1 MKKESLSTSMAKLIM
16 IASLIVGIGAVFGV
30 LGYFGTMPKSDHSAF
45 ETAEEPMI
53 KKEIKCPD
61 NWKEYKH
68 DVIGISFC
76 YPGEW
81 GEPNT
86 SFIKNLTRLPNMEE
100 EFKTQNIYY
109 ENKLDIVFEK
119 NRQINIRLFNDQYSG
134 KSQRGINE
142 PYIYYESGVTGD
154 VINLKINGDICD
166 YKIGYDYKY
175 NAQMEANPFKTI
187 YSDCFDGIK
196 TVLTQNRQTFNFGDY
211 RIFYTYDLR
220 LLSFKKLK
228 NNYFD
233 NALISRKVDQANQI
247 HEELA
252 TLDEFFNKEKTTNVE
267 EGIPTKNIKQLEQE
281 FKEFQQFIDSII
293 IYNPLPKV
301 QAEFEKNSNE
311 DADVTVIRKY
321 YWLLTNGKLN
331 EAYGMRS
338 DQIELSYETFQDWY
352 KDIYHAEPYDFK
364 KINSDEYE
372 FYVEYQDHN
381 KSKKKFKVGMSVN
394 GNEIKTLFSDEIL
407 TEEISFGEY
416 SAYAIKRG
424 NKNYMILAE
433 NGKEIIIDEGD
444 ASYDFEHS
452 NLGTV
457 KFFHKPKF
465 SPKGNYL
472 IYSMSGWEWGVN
484 YVYDIKNKT
493 VKISGLG
500 HGFDFTPD
508 EKYFYT
514 CSSMGMITGISG
526 EVYSVPDFDIEF
538 DALDNVKN
546 YNYNC
551 FEVDCEYDEDSK
563 SIIFT
568 LSDEKGDAKETK
580 SFSVTDTVN

>member
-1 MKKESLSTSMAKLIM
+1 MKKESLFTTMPKLITTV
-16 IASLIVGIGAVFGV
+16 ILIVGIGAVLGV
-30 LGYFGTMPKSDHSAF
+30 LGYFWAMPKSDYSAF
-45 ETAEEPMI
+45 ETAKEPMI

-61 NWKEYKH
+61 NWKEYGH

-76 YPGEW
+76 YPDEW

-301 QAEFEKNSNE
+301 QAEFEKVSDE
-311 DADVTVIRKY
+311 DPNVTIIRKY

-331 EAYGMRS
+331 EAYKMRS
-338 DQIELSYETFQDWY
+338 NEIELAYETFQDWY
-352 KDIYHAEPYDFK
+352 KDIYRAEPYDFK
-364 KINSDEYE
+364 KINSNEYE

-381 KSKKKFKVGMSVN
+381 KSKKKFKVAMSI
-394 GNEIKTLFSDEIL
+394 NENKIKTLFSDEIL
-407 TEEISFGEY
+407 TEEISYGEY
-416 SAYAIKRG
+416 AAYAVRRG
-424 NKNYMILAE
+424 DKNYMILVKNE
-433 NGKEIIIDEGD
+433 EEIIIDEGD
-444 ASYDFEHS
+444 TNYNSEHS
-452 NLGTV
+452 NIGTV
-457 KFFHKPKF
+457 KSFYGPKF
-465 SPKGNYL
+465 SPNGNYL
-472 IYSMSGWEWGVN
+472 IYSMAGWEWRN
-484 YVYDIKNKT
+484 SYVHNIKENKR
-493 VKISGLG
+493 VRELSSAGASA
-500 HGFDFTPD
+500 FDFTPD
-508 EKYFYT
+508 EKYFYA
-514 CSSMGMITGISG
+514 CSSPGMGSERAGF
-526 EVYSVPDFDIEF
+526 VYKVPDFKNKYYDVF
-538 DALDNVKN
+538 DDSENSDYMNV
-546 YNYNC
+546 Y
-551 FEVDCEYDEDSK
+551 CEYDDNNK
-563 SIIFT
+563 VIIYT
-568 LSDEKGDAKETK
+568 LINEERNEKKLK
-580 SFSVTDTVN
+580 FFL

>member
-1 MKKESLSTSMAKLIM
+1 MKKESLFTTMPKLITTV
-16 IASLIVGIGAVFGV
+16 ILIVGIGAVLGV
-30 LGYFGTMPKSDHSAF
+30 LGYFWAMPKSDYSAF
-45 ETAEEPMI
+45 ETAKEPMI

-61 NWKEYKH
+61 NWKEYGH

-76 YPGEW
+76 YPDEW

-233 NALISRKVDQANQI
+233 NALTSRKVDQANQI

-331 EAYGMRS
+331 EAYEMRS

-364 KINSDEYE
+364 KINSNEYE

-381 KSKKKFKVGMSVN
+381 KPKTKFKVGMSAN

-493 VKISGLG
+493 VKISGSG

-514 CSSMGMITGISG
+514 CSSMGMITGAGG

-538 DALDNVKN
+538 DALDNVED
-546 YNYNC
+546 YDYNC
-551 FEVDCEYDEDSK
+551 FEVDCRYDENSK
-563 SIIFT
+563 NIIFT
-568 LSDEKGDAKETK
+568 LSDEKGDVKETK
-580 SFSVTDTVN
+580 SFSVIEAVN